1 MWTSQLHRAVSTAV
15 SINATEIKR
24 FSSLNE
30 INAGNFDGLS
40 YEDIEELYPEEYE
53 KRLQDKLGYRY
64 PGGNEFYFCQESSSI
79 NFENLIFRVNI
90 IFNAITLFY
99 FTGESYIDCCHR
111 IAPFL
116 EEFEV
121 ECREAEASSGILVV
135 AHQAILRCIF
145 GYLLKSKLEEIP
157 YIKIPQHTVIQV
169 TWSPK
174 YDVSGK
180 QKTSEMGISGS
191 SQNPTLQCIEEVC
204 SIEYVRMP
212 IEHAEQGVVRLPE

>member
-1 MWTSQLHRAVSTAV
+1 MYYLLFIS
-15 SINATEIKR
+15 
-24 FSSLNE
+24 
-30 INAGNFDGLS
+30 
-40 YEDIEELYPEEYE
+40 
-53 KRLQDKLGYRY
+53 
-64 PGGNEFYFCQESSSI
+64 
-79 NFENLIFRVNI
+79 
-90 IFNAITLFY
+90 NAITFFY

-111 IAPFL
+111 IVPFL
-116 EEFEV
+116 EAFEV
-121 ECREAEASSGILVV
+121 ECRESEASSGILVV

-174 YDVSGK
+174 YDISGK
-180 QKTSEMGISGS
+180 PKTGETGVSGS
-191 SQNPTLQCIEEVC
+191 SQNQTLHCIEEVC